1 MNQLQE
7 ITEGFYNS
15 ITNKR
20 QDLYQ
25 SRIKICRECKLL
37 KIDSIF
43 GEICNKKLWINPKT
57 DEISDTK
64 KSGFI
69 HGCGCN
75 LNSATRVAEHKCPIK
90 KW

>member
-43 GEICNKKLWINPKT
+43 GEICNKKL
-57 DEISDTK
+57 
-64 KSGFI
+64 
-69 HGCGCN
+69 
-75 LNSATRVAEHKCPIK
+75 
-90 KW
+90 